1 MSGKR
6 PLRRKKLSNL
16 RNCGLMHL
24 VYISVDSDVCSGEYG
39 AIIVIKIRNLFLS
52 LLLVVAKKR
61 LSPAGKSLM
70 ERRVTDDDLWLVHA
84 RSFFDM

>member
-1 MSGKR
+1 MR
-6 PLRRKKLSNL
+6 
-16 RNCGLMHL
+16 L
-24 VYISVDSDVCSGEYG
+24 VYMSVDSDVCSGEYG
-39 AIIVIKIRNLFLS
+39 AIIVIKIWNPFLS

-61 LSPAGKSLM
+61 PSPAGKSLM